1 MDESTTSFSRR
12 SFLRGAGIGAAALA
26 TTGMLGGCAPSQG
39 GGATATASDS
49 TATGSIANAAAWRTA
64 PEPVADADITETED
78 CDVLVLGLSYAGAA
92 AARAAAEAGASV
104 ICMEQQAEN
113 GRTFVGQGNFG
124 HINSE
129 FLKSRGVPEVDEL
142 DFFNNWQLRSG
153 NRSNARLVRKF
164 CAEVGS
170 SFDWYIDS
178 LAQEELDA
186 LTIQFFP
193 TDASYTVAKNHI
205 ETWPGCVGT
214 KDYQEKLVANMVQV
228 AVDNGGHVHWETTV
242 QQLVQDDKG
251 AVVGAIGQA
260 KDGSYV
266 KVNASK
272 GVIVA
277 LGDFS
282 ANSEMCHDLLT
293 QVESLV
299 GPEGTIT
306 GMGQTGTGV
315 QVCYWAGGRL
325 DPYQAT
331 MGGDYFYPC
340 DSPTDPLGSSSPL
353 WLNADGKRYCNEGFG
368 CLELAAMQGST
379 QPDGQFCALFDDNV
393 EELLKAQGAWH
404 MGMDWP
410 NVGFEALRASMAA
423 AAAGGASGSNGDSS
437 GSGSTDG
444 GEAVDKATLAGANL
458 FAADDFETL
467 GIYLGYE
474 GEALDNFVA
483 SIERYNELCEAG
495 IDDDFGKEASLLFPL
510 KNPPYYGYAGNK
522 ELGIMLVNGA
532 GVLIDENGQVLGDD
546 FRPIEGLYAA
556 GNTAG
561 SRFGTQYSTPVAGMS
576 VAFAITQGRFTGTY
590 VAEQA

>member
-1 MDESTTSFSRR
+1 MDEIKNRVSRR
-12 SFLRGAGIGAAALA
+12 SFLKGAGLGAAAIA
-26 TTGMLGGCAPSQG
+26 TTSMLGGCTPTQSSES
-39 GGATATASDS
+39 ASSADAAS
-49 TATGSIANAAAWRTA
+49 TTTTTSAWRTA
-64 PEPVADADITETED
+64 PDPIAENDITETAE

-92 AARAAAEAGASV
+92 AARAAAEAGATV
-104 ICMEQQAEN
+104 YCMEQQSEDA
-113 GRTFVGQGNFG
+113 RTFVGQGNFG

-164 CAEVGS
+164 CSELGS
-170 SFDWYIDS
+170 AFDWYIDC
-178 LAQEELDA
+178 LTEEEKNS

-193 TDASYTVAKNHI
+193 TDASYTTSKNHI

-214 KDYQEKLVANMVQV
+214 KEYQEKLIANMVQT
-228 AVDNGGHVHWETTV
+228 AVDAGGKVYWETTV
-242 QQLVQDDKG
+242 QQLVQDETG
-251 AVVGAIGQA
+251 TIIGAIGQTA
-260 KDGSYV
+260 DGSYV
-266 KVNASK
+266 RINATK
-272 GVIVA
+272 GVVVA

-293 QVESLV
+293 QVDTLV
-299 GPEGTIT
+299 GSEGTIS
-306 GMGQTGTGV
+306 GMGQTGAGV
-315 QVCYWAGGRL
+315 QICYWAGARL

-331 MGGDYFYPC
+331 MGGDYYYPC

-353 WLNADGKRYCNEGFG
+353 WLNAEGKRYCNEGFG
-368 CLELAAMQGST
+368 CVELAAMQGAT
-379 QPDGQFCALFDDNV
+379 QPNGKFCALFDDNV

-410 NVGFEALRASMAA
+410 NIGFDALRSTMAA
-423 AAAGGASGSNGDSS
+423 AVAGGAAGSNGDSAD
-437 GSGSTDG
+437 GGSTED

-467 GIYLGYE
+467 GGYLGYE
-474 GEALDNFVA
+474 GEALENFVA
-483 SIERYNELCEAG
+483 SIERYNELCETG
-495 IDDDFGKEASLLFPL
+495 VDEDFGKESSLMFAL

-532 GVLIDENGQVLGDD
+532 GVLIDENGQVLGED
-546 FRPIEGLYAA
+546 FQPIPGLFAA

-561 SRFGTQYSTPVAGMS
+561 SRFGTQYSTPIAGMS
-576 VAFAITQGRFTGTY
+576 VSFAITQGRFTGTY
-590 VAEQA
+590 VAQQA